1 MVNIQYSNAMA
12 EVLHYLKG
20 IRKEDIEKISKN
32 FLKFIEEN
40 SSKEYVCKFDYN
52 KPLKEL
58 ELLNETRGIIGT
70 ICLNYWCQ
78 NEEQRQNYLNK
89 LSENERKY
97 QEEIQEKYNLDNL
110 FKNRVKDKSKNLEE
124 NETQK
129 VNIIEYKESV
139 FIKIKNWFKNL
150 FYKNK
155 IKK

>member
-12 EVLHYLKG
+12 EVLHYLEG
-20 IRKEDIEKISKN
+20 IRKEDIEKIPKK

-40 SSKEYVCKFDYN
+40 ASKEYVCKFDYN

-78 NEEQRQNYLNK
+78 NEEQKQNYLNK

-97 QEEIQEKYNLDNL
+97 QDEIQEKYNPENL
-110 FKNRVKDKSKNLEE
+110 FKNKNIS
-124 NETQK
+124 NEK
-129 VNIIEYKESV
+129 VEMQVYK
-139 FIKIKNWFKNL
+139 KQNL
-150 FYKNK
+150 FSKLLNK
-155 IKK
+155 IKKFFGKS

>member
-20 IRKEDIEKISKN
+20 IRKEDIEKKLKN
-32 FLKFIEEN
+32 FFKFIEEN
-40 SSKEYVCKFDYN
+40 ASKEYVCKFDYN

-78 NEEQRQNYLNK
+78 NEEQKQNYLNK

-97 QEEIQEKYNLDNL
+97 QEEIQEKYNPDNL
-110 FKNRVKDKSKNLEE
+110 FKNRVKDKNKNLEE
-124 NETQK
+124 SEIQK
-129 VNIIEYKESV
+129 VNIVEYKESIFV
-139 FIKIKNWFKNL
+139 KFKKWFKNI
-150 FYKNK
+150 FFNK
-155 IKK
+155 

>member
-20 IRKEDIEKISKN
+20 IRKEDIEKIPKN

-40 SSKEYVCKFDYN
+40 VSKEYVCKFDYN

-110 FKNRVKDKSKNLEE
+110 FKNSVKDKSKNLEE